1 MTTPSYISGLLFT
14 KAHKLVRTRIYEILD
29 AYRLNPTLWSVLSA
43 AVRSDNGIRQ
53 SAVAK
58 QLGVKP
64 PMVTLL
70 ADELINL
77 DLVRRIPHHTDG
89 RVKLLIPT
97 AKGSKAAV
105 EIERK
110 LDGEIR
116 YLLGGL
122 SHPEIQTFQ
131 KVLETIISHAE

>member
-14 KAHKLVRTRIYEILD
+14 KAHKLVRGRVYEILD
-29 AYRLNPTLWSVLSA
+29 SYRLNPTLWAVLSTA
-43 AVRSDNGIRQ
+43 ARSDNGIRQ
-53 SAVAK
+53 SAIAK

-64 PMVTLL
+64 PMVTVL
-70 ADELINL
+70 ADDLIKL
-77 DLVRRIPHHTDG
+77 GLVRRIPHHTDG

-97 AKGSKAAV
+97 AKGSKATV

-122 SHPEIQTFQ
+122 SQQEIQTFQ
-131 KVLETIISHAE
+131 KVLETIISHTE